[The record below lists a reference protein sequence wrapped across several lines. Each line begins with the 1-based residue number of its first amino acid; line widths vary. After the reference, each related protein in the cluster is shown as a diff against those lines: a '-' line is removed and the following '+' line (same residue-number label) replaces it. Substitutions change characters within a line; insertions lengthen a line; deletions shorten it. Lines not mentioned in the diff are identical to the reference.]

1 MLNDFRLR
9 KIISQEISMINIVLA
24 DDHRIVRQGVR
35 ALLEVEPDFRILA
48 EAKDGSEAVRMVERF
63 HPDVLLLDLILPD
76 MNGLEV
82 TGVVRK
88 RFPKTDIVILTMH
101 ANEAYVLEALQAGA
115 QGYVIKD
122 SSSEELVRAIRE
134 AAAGRCYLAP
144 PLSEEMIETYKKRAS
159 GQDSF

>member
-1 MLNDFRLR
+1 
-9 KIISQEISMINIVLA
+9 MIKIVLA

-35 ALLEVEPDFRILA
+35 VLLEAEPDFNVLA
-48 EAKDGSEAVRMVERF
+48 EAKDGPEAIRMVERF

-82 TGVVRK
+82 TRVVRK
-88 RFPKTDIVILTMH
+88 RFPKTNIVILTMH

-115 QGYVIKD
+115 QGYVLKD

-134 AAAGRCYLAP
+134 AAAGRRYLGP
-144 PLSEEMIETYKKRAS
+144 PLSEEMVEAYRKRAS
-159 GQDSF
+159 G

>member
-1 MLNDFRLR
+1 
-9 KIISQEISMINIVLA
+9 MIKIVLA

-35 ALLEVEPDFRILA
+35 ALLEAEPDFSVLA
-48 EAKDGSEAVRMVERF
+48 EAKDGLETVSMVERF
-63 HPDVLLLDLILPD
+63 HPDVLLLDLIMPE

-82 TGVVRK
+82 TRVVRK
-88 RFPKTDIVILTMH
+88 RFPKTNVVVLTMH

-134 AAAGRCYLAP
+134 AAAGRRYLGL
-144 PLSEEMIETYKKRAS
+144 PLSEEMIEAYRKKAS
-159 GQDSF
+159 G

>member
-1 MLNDFRLR
+1 
-9 KIISQEISMINIVLA
+9 MIKIVLA

-35 ALLEVEPDFRILA
+35 VLLESEPDFSVLA
-48 EAKDGSEAVRMVERF
+48 EAKDGPETLRMVERF
-63 HPDVLLLDLILPD
+63 YPDVLLLDLIMPE

-82 TGVVRK
+82 TRIVRK
-88 RFPKTDIVILTMH
+88 RFSKTNIVILTMH

-134 AAAGRCYLAP
+134 VLAGRRYLGS
-144 PLSEEMIETYKKRAS
+144 PLSEEAIEAYRKRAS
-159 GQDSF
+159 G

>member
-1 MLNDFRLR
+1 
-9 KIISQEISMINIVLA
+9 MIKIVLA

-35 ALLEVEPDFRILA
+35 ILLEAEPDFCILA
-48 EAKDGSEAVRMVERF
+48 EAKDGLEAVRMVERF
-63 HPDVLLLDLILPD
+63 YPDILLLDLIMPE

-82 TGVVRK
+82 TRVVRK
-88 RFPKTDIVILTMH
+88 HFLKTNIVFLTMH

-134 AAAGRCYLAP
+134 VAAGHRYLGP
-144 PLSEEMIETYKKRAS
+144 PLLEEMIEAYRKRAS
-159 GQDSF
+159 G